1 MDTPSARDG
10 DEQELLP
17 CPFCDGKAEFGVA
30 DDGINDGGEFIQ
42 CTELRC
48 GVSSRLF
55 FPSKMDVKPLLVE
68 VWNRRPVHRDAEG
81 VLCRVKTAFPN
92 PQGTEHSAD
101 AIAFHLERGHDNGD
115 ISRESLAS
123 WLRDLAMQLRAYRAA
138 LSAAPGV
145 CSHLENYLHLEKQIE
160 GLAAFILDKIPGEPS
175 QSEGAVECAIR
186 IIRTLQAELAEAT
199 KGVVSVDRT
208 IRVIDQMGIL
218 RQELAEA
225 QREVVELKMKL
236 SGG

>member
-17 CPFCDGKAEFGVA
+17 CPFCNGKAEFGVA
-30 DDGINDGGEFIQ
+30 DDGVNDGGEFIQ

-81 VLCRVKTAFPN
+81 ACGVA
-92 PQGTEHSAD
+92 E
-101 AIAFHLERGHDNGD
+101 AIALLERCYDCGHGDNHV
-115 ISRESLAS
+115 AK
-123 WLRDLAMQLRAYRAA
+123 AKQA

-145 CSHLENYLHLEKQIE
+145 CSHAEDLAIEKGLNADLREVYADSVKTENELRDQI
-160 GLAAFILDKIPGEPS
+160 AA
-175 QSEGAVECAIR
+175 
-186 IIRTLQAELAEAT
+186 LQAELAEAKQVMRDAVET
-199 KGVVSVDRT
+199 YEHAFPTRPFDAGPPEQRFAMLLGELRDER
-208 IRVIDQMGIL
+208 DQ
-218 RQELAEA
+218 A
-225 QREVVELKMKL
+225 QRDIDYWKKEVSRLRGIIRRRT
-236 SGG
+236 S